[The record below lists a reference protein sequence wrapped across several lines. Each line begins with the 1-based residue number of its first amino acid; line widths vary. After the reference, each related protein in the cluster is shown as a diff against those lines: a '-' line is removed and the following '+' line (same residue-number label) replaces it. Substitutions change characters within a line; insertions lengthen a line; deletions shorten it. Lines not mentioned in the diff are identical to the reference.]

1 MNGAIGCGDET
12 KNILEKGLIVH
23 ANPDDFNIRLKNHE
37 YTNYF

>member
-12 KNILEKGLIVH
+12 KNILVKGLIVN